1 MPLRQTGEQADHLDP
16 FLSGVV
22 VVSMCSHKSS
32 QLDESWLKGRVSLK
46 GKNKNR
52 GYGWRVAQSLCKLW
66 RQHRPVTICTRA
78 RGILNALQ
86 SSPKQQDGK
95 GWGVGGVTTSAL
107 MQ

>member
-52 GYGWRVAQSLCKLW
+52 GYG
-66 RQHRPVTICTRA
+66 
-78 RGILNALQ
+78 
-86 SSPKQQDGK
+86 
-95 GWGVGGVTTSAL
+95 
-107 MQ
+107 